1 MRNFFLG
8 CVCGLLVGVIGATAA
23 LSGAQSRTDGITSPY
38 DSSML
43 MGQTNL
49 YNAILSL
56 QAEQLRQRDRASYP
70 DYGGISIGGDRP
82 CR

>member
-8 CVCGLLVGVIGATAA
+8 CVCGLLVGGIGATLA

-49 YNAILSL
+49 YNAILGL
-56 QAEQLRQRDRASYP
+56 QMEQMRQQDRMNESSYSGL
-70 DYGGISIGGDRP
+70 YGSAP